1 MFIFVCGDSR
11 EAASV
16 RIFRRAKVVLSMR
29 GTQPHT
35 NNLGGQGD
43 QHYAQPEVHHAR
55 RIPLVHV
62 QPQAYAR
69 QTLSPHQQK
78 KTEYK
83 RNCYS
88 YSTDRGDE
96 NTNSTRPTR
105 IKSEASSRGWVH
117 MSKDEILCE
126 LFLEKNI
133 DLRNSIKLGC
143 GRYSKVITGNM
154 VPSGESV
161 AIKMINTQKV
171 TEEFRCKF
179 LPREIECW
187 KRLNHPH
194 LVRILGHYEAMQHV
208 FLTMEFASGGDM
220 LQHVQRQGPVNEH
233 QAMIWMSQV
242 ISAVYYMHTRGIVH
256 RDLKLENI
264 VIFPE
269 EGIIKIGDFGFA
281 RSVIR
286 GDALSETYCGS
297 KSYSAPEILKGEP
310 YDPYKS
316 DVWSVG
322 VIAFVIVTDCMPYCE
337 KRPNPEIVEAQRMR
351 AYEYPQKL
359 HLSAE
364 CRFSIDTMMTFSW
377 RERPSISHCGCL
389 PWFQTLVAP
398 CNTAHLVKPPFF
410 RLK

>member
-1 MFIFVCGDSR
+1 M
-11 EAASV
+11 
-16 RIFRRAKVVLSMR
+16 RAI
-29 GTQPHT
+29 QPHSHA
-35 NNLGGQGD
+35 LGGHGD
-43 QHYAQPEVHHAR
+43 QFGQAELYHSR
-55 RIPLVHV
+55 RVPLGQVQIPSNSCDKH
-62 QPQAYAR
+62 
-69 QTLSPHQQK
+69 LSPPHVR
-78 KTEYK
+78 KTTDERR
-83 RNCYS
+83 RNRY
-88 YSTDRGDE
+88 YRTDRGDE
-96 NTNSTRPTR
+96 NSTSVRSSNPVLKKQIPSHWANKTR
-105 IKSEASSRGWVH
+105 
-117 MSKDEILCE
+117 DEILCE

-133 DLRNSIKLGC
+133 DLRCSRKLGC
-143 GRYSKVITGNM
+143 GRYSKVITGNF
-154 VPSGESV
+154 VSNGHAV

-171 TEEFRCKF
+171 TEEFRSKF

-208 FLTMEFASGGDM
+208 FLTMEFGRGGDM
-220 LQHVQRQGPVNEH
+220 LQHVQKKGPVKEH

-264 VIFPE
+264 VIFPD
-269 EGIIKIGDFGFA
+269 EGIIKISDFGFA

-337 KRPNPEIVEAQRMR
+337 KRPNPQIVEAQRLR
-351 AYEYPQKL
+351 AYEYPPKL
-359 HLSAE
+359 HLSDE

-377 RERPSISHCGCL
+377 RDRPNISHCSCL
-389 PWFQTLVAP
+389 PWFQTLLP
-398 CNTAHLVKPPFF
+398 RSSHTMKPPFP
-410 RLK
+410 LVV

>member
-1 MFIFVCGDSR
+1 MG
-11 EAASV
+11 A
-16 RIFRRAKVVLSMR
+16 
-29 GTQPHT
+29 
-35 NNLGGQGD
+35 QGD
-43 QHYAQPEVHHAR
+43 QHYPQTDLHHSR
-55 RIPLVHV
+55 RNPLVRVQTQAV
-62 QPQAYAR
+62 QPRDEHASSQHAHLKGNNDQR
-69 QTLSPHQQK
+69 
-78 KTEYK
+78 
-83 RNCYS
+83 RNRY
-88 YSTDRGDE
+88 YRGDE
-96 NTNSTRPTR
+96 NNTIVARSLSMPVKKQISNWSNKTR
-105 IKSEASSRGWVH
+105 
-117 MSKDEILCE
+117 DEILCE

-133 DLRNSIKLGC
+133 DLRSSRKLGC
-143 GRYSKVITGNM
+143 GRYSKVITGHFVSN
-154 VPSGESV
+154 GHAV

-171 TEEFRCKF
+171 TEEFRSKF

-208 FLTMEFASGGDM
+208 FLTMEFARGGDM
-220 LQHVQRQGPVNEH
+220 LQHVQKKGPVKEH

-242 ISAVYYMHTRGIVH
+242 ISAVYYMHTHGIVH

-264 VIFPE
+264 VIFPD
-269 EGIIKIGDFGFA
+269 EGIIKISDFGFA

-337 KRPNPEIVEAQRMR
+337 KRPNPQIVEAQRLR
-351 AYEYPQKL
+351 AYEYPARL

-377 RERPSISHCGCL
+377 RDRPNISHCGCL
-389 PWFQTLVAP
+389 PWFQSLP
-398 CNTAHLVKPPFF
+398 SNTSH
-410 RLK
+410 RLKNPQFRVN

>member
-1 MFIFVCGDSR
+1 M
-11 EAASV
+11 
-16 RIFRRAKVVLSMR
+16 RATKPNSHP
-29 GTQPHT
+29 Q
-35 NNLGGQGD
+35 GGQGD
-43 QHYAQPEVHHAR
+43 QRYVPTEQHHSR
-55 RIPLVHV
+55 RAPLVRV
-62 QPQAYAR
+62 QAPVYPPAPEHPPFVSAHLKAAPDPR
-69 QTLSPHQQK
+69 
-78 KTEYK
+78 
-83 RNCYS
+83 RNHY
-88 YSTDRGDE
+88 YRTDRGDE
-96 NTNSTRPTR
+96 NSASAGSSTVTLRKQVPNWSHKTR
-105 IKSEASSRGWVH
+105 
-117 MSKDEILCE
+117 DEILCE

-133 DLRNSIKLGC
+133 DLRSSRKLGC
-143 GRYSKVITGNM
+143 GRYSKVITGHFVSN
-154 VPSGESV
+154 GTAV

-171 TEEFRCKF
+171 TEEFRSKF

-220 LQHVQRQGPVNEH
+220 LQHVQRKGPVKER

-269 EGIIKIGDFGFA
+269 EGIIKISDFGFA

-337 KRPNPEIVEAQRMR
+337 KRPNPQIVEAQRLR
-351 AYEYPQKL
+351 AYEYPSKL
-359 HLSAE
+359 YLSPE

-377 RERPSISHCGCL
+377 RDRPNISHCSCL
-389 PWFQTLVAP
+389 PWFQSLMS
-398 CNTAHLVKPPFF
+398 NNAHGMKLPLA

>member
-1 MFIFVCGDSR
+1 MR
-11 EAASV
+11 AA
-16 RIFRRAKVVLSMR
+16 
-29 GTQPHT
+29 QPHPHT
-35 NNLGGQGD
+35 MGAQGD
-43 QHYAQPEVHHAR
+43 QHYPQGELHHTR
-55 RIPLVHV
+55 RNPLVRV
-62 QPQAYAR
+62 QA
-69 QTLSPHQQK
+69 QTLPPREEHLTSQHAHLKAADQ
-78 KTEYK
+78 K
-83 RNCYS
+83 RNRY
-88 YSTDRGDE
+88 YRTERGDE
-96 NTNSTRPTR
+96 NATATHSSSVAVKKQVPNWSQKTR
-105 IKSEASSRGWVH
+105 
-117 MSKDEILCE
+117 DEILCE

-133 DLRNSIKLGC
+133 DLRSSRKLGC
-143 GRYSKVITGNM
+143 GRYSKVITGHFVSN
-154 VPSGESV
+154 GHAV

-171 TEEFRCKF
+171 TEEFRSKF

-208 FLTMEFASGGDM
+208 FLTMEFARGGDM
-220 LQHVQRQGPVNEH
+220 LQHVQRKGPVKEH

-264 VIFPE
+264 VIFPD
-269 EGIIKIGDFGFA
+269 EGIIKISDFGFA

-337 KRPNPEIVEAQRMR
+337 KRPNPQIVEAQRLR
-351 AYEYPQKL
+351 AYEYPAKL

-377 RERPSISHCGCL
+377 RERPNISHCGCL
-389 PWFQTLVAP
+389 PWFHSL
-398 CNTAHLVKPPFF
+398 PPNASHGLKHPHS
-410 RLK
+410 RLD